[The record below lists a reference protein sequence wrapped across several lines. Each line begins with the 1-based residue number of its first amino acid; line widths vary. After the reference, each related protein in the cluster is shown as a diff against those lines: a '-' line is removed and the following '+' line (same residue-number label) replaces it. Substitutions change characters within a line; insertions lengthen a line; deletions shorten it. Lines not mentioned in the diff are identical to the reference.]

1 MDEKEMRGADAQ
13 LENEGSSVAT
23 QSEAEELNEE
33 ALHDDED
40 PRQALL
46 ETAAELGL
54 NPDDLVLMTK
64 AELQSYVDRAVTK
77 AIKTREEKL
86 KRKAEIEKMKEKGQ
100 WEQLLRQ
107 ERAEALEDLKKTYMK
122 AKGLPEEF
130 ADLVDTA
137 PLLDKSLAEAKEGL
151 IEKIDTIAAKIN
163 EIIEAK
169 VNERLKALE
178 SGTFTKPEESA
189 PPLPENPT
197 EALRQLFRK
206 HKA

>member
-23 QSEAEELNEE
+23 QSEAEEPNEE

-86 KRKAEIEKMKEKGQ
+86 KKKAEIEKMKEKGQ

-151 IEKIDTIAAKIN
+151 IEKIDMIAAKIN

-189 PPLPENPT
+189 PPLPENPK
-197 EALRQLFRK
+197 EAMRQIFRK